1 MVQLTEEVMT
11 TIEEAKN
18 KIADMPK
25 AKNDLGPLLD
35 ALGREFSLHCLTVSI
50 LI

>member
-1 MVQLTEEVMT
+1 MS

-35 ALGREFSLHCLTVSI
+35 ALGRKSFQFLL
-50 LI
+50 LALGF